1 MQQQQPAPPQETNS
15 STNKDEVIA
24 RLQQELQDLRE
35 RFDVLESQVAITTK
49 VNTALAKEVDRLEQY
64 GRRNSIV
71 IRGILPKE
79 NETDD
84 QLKDSVEKVISNEL
98 GLRKEFG
105 RDFDKTHRIGPV
117 IPTPHGDRQDV
128 IVRFRSHATRYEVY
142 RRRKQLKTKSLPFR
156 ITPSLTKARRKLL
169 SKAREEFEDHPDV
182 NFVYVNE
189 HGDVKVR
196 FHEKWRNKFV
206 YDVSSIEQLRD
217 LMEANGE
224 DAD

>member
-1 MQQQQPAPPQETNS
+1 
-15 STNKDEVIA
+15 VIA
-24 RLQQELQDLRE
+24 SLQQELKELKE

-79 NETDD
+79 NETND
-84 QLKDSVEKVISNEL
+84 QLKGSVEKVICNEL
-98 GLRKEFG
+98 GLKKEFG

-117 IPTPHGDRQDV
+117 ITTPHGDRQDV

-169 SKAREEFEDHPDV
+169 SKAREEFESHPDV

-206 YDVSSIEQLRD
+206 YDVSSIEELRD

-224 DAD
+224 DADLE